1 MSSTRSVR
9 YVVSRYKRCYNH
21 VYADALKKKIKNKN
35 KTAIGPESVD
45 DEADPDK
52 DDMAKR

>member
-1 MSSTRSVR
+1 
-9 YVVSRYKRCYNH
+9 

-35 KTAIGPESVD
+35 KTASGPESVD